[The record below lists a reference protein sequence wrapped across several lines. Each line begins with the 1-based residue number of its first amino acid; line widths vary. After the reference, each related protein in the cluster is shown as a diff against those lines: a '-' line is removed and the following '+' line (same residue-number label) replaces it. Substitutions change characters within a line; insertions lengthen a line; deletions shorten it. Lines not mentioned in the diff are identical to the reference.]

1 MISKKSGTR
10 CKEIDEAMHQR
21 NKNKRN
27 TTIYNNRTE
36 KNEISR
42 KNLILGKRMQEIFN
56 RKKSNYGEL
65 QQIEYEIGTSSQ
77 RSLTTTNVKQ

>member
-1 MISKKSGTR
+1 
-10 CKEIDEAMHQR
+10 MHMR

-27 TTIYNNRTE
+27 TSVYNNMTE

-65 QQIEYEIGTSSQ
+65 Q
-77 RSLTTTNVKQ
+77 